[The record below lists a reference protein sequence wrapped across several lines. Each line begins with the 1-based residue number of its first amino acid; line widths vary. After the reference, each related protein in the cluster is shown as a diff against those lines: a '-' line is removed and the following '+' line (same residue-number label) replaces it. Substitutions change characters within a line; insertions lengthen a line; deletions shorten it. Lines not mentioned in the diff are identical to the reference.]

1 MKEIRSSNPPLF
13 TAMCDPNK
21 SWARHYRGLKLGS
34 KLKYL
39 KKKNVIA
46 PLIKNVIA
54 QIKKLKHFQLFKMQ
68 PRLTIKLAEA
78 LPYGNCLIDQTLLM
92 EKTIPGETTFLAK
105 EGLFYLSCLGV
116 FLLVLDIY
124 CIDGFGALCQKQ
136 TCTLSFSRSDCS
148 AGLIQG
154 VF

>member
-1 MKEIRSSNPPLF
+1 M
-13 TAMCDPNK
+13 
-21 SWARHYRGLKLGS
+21 
-34 KLKYL
+34 
-39 KKKNVIA
+39 
-46 PLIKNVIA
+46 A

-124 CIDGFGALCQKQ
+124 CIVGFGALCQKQ

>member
-1 MKEIRSSNPPLF
+1 MSTTL
-13 TAMCDPNK
+13 
-21 SWARHYRGLKLGS
+21 SWFETWLEVEVS
-34 KLKYL
+34 QE
-39 KKKNVIA
+39 KKFYCT
-46 PLIKNVIA
+46 LMA

-124 CIDGFGALCQKQ
+124 CIVGFGALCQKQ